1 MYGKLLVEMLTNR
14 ASVDFEGLEI
24 EPELKC
30 ILYECFHAK
39 DKTDAREQDR
49 YEQEVKAFLHKHN
62 TKEIVNFK
70 EIT

>member
-39 DKTDAREQDR
+39 DKTDARE
-49 YEQEVKAFLHKHN
+49 
-62 TKEIVNFK
+62 
-70 EIT
+70 